1 MFHVKQPPEVG
12 PDDRA
17 VAAGLQAYRALLARY
32 RETLD
37 LMSERGYADLDAKLA
52 EAERYAT
59 HVAAH
64 AGPAGPVLDLGTG
77 AGLPGVVMALRLA
90 PRVVW
95 WVERRRR
102 RAAFLTQVAAQ
113 EGFAAVRVA
122 GEDAR
127 TLDAARTGRVVAVTA
142 QAVASL
148 VDVAAATRHL
158 WAEDVLLVS
167 RKGPGWR
174 EEVAAL
180 ERAAVGW
187 GAESG
192 SAAVELV
199 ATEPLGTH
207 GTLVSVRV
215 RGGSACPPSV

>member
-1 MFHVKQPPEVG
+1 MKQPPDLG

-17 VAAGLQAYRALLARY
+17 ADAGLQAYRTLLARY
-32 RETLD
+32 RATLD

-52 EAERYAT
+52 EAERYAAL
-59 HVAAH
+59 VAAH
-64 AGPAGPVLDLGTG
+64 AGPDGPVLDLGTG
-77 AGLPGVVMALRLA
+77 AGLPGVVVALRLA
-90 PRVVW
+90 PRTVW

-113 EGFAAVRVA
+113 TGAASVRVA
-122 GEDAR
+122 GEDVRA
-127 TLDAARTGRVVAVTA
+127 LDADRTGRVAAVTA

-167 RKGPGWR
+167 RKGPDWR
-174 EEVAAL
+174 DEIAAL
-180 ERAAVGW
+180 ERAALGW
-187 GAESG
+187 GAETRP
-192 SAAVELV
+192 AAVELV